1 MDLFLSVLASS
12 LIFVL
17 FRSFPGWKIDTL
29 QAVIAN
35 YFVAFACGVF
45 LFHDY
50 IPARDAL
57 QIGMPYALLCGVLF
71 ISLFILMG
79 LSSQKN
85 GVSTTSISVKMS
97 MALSVI
103 LVLLINH
110 TPLAWTN
117 IIPLVAAIVGVFLV
131 SFSKQVNN
139 QANSYLWMLVVL
151 FFGSAGLDLV
161 LYFTNS
167 RWLPNGFHD
176 GIFAALGFLMAG
188 IMGLV
193 YFMIK
198 RIQGKVSFNRRS
210 WFAGIILGIPN
221 YFSIYLLVKSYNS
234 LKLLP
239 HQILSI
245 ANVGVVI
252 FAAVLGVTLFKEKF
266 TIQKT
271 IGLLLC
277 LAALAFSI
285 GFG

>member
-1 MDLFLSVLASS
+1 MDLFFSVFASS
-12 LIFVL
+12 LIFII
-17 FRSFPGWKIDTL
+17 FKSFPAWKIDTL
-29 QAVIAN
+29 QAVISN
-35 YFVAFACGVF
+35 YFVAFACGIF
-45 LFHDY
+45 LFHDDM
-50 IPARDAL
+50 PVSDAL
-57 QIGMPYALLCGVLF
+57 EIGMPFALLCGVLF
-71 ISLFILMG
+71 ISLFVLMG

-139 QANSYLWMLVVL
+139 QSKGNLWMLLVL

-176 GIFAALGFLMAG
+176 GVFAALGFLMAG
-188 IMGLV
+188 IIGLG
-193 YFMIK
+193 YFLIK
-198 RIQGKVSFNRRS
+198 RLRGEIHVDRRS
-210 WFAGIILGIPN
+210 WLAGIILGIPN
-221 YFSIYLLVKSYNS
+221 FFSIYLLFKSYDT
-234 LKLLP
+234 LP
-239 HQILSI
+239 LAPQQILSL

-252 FAAVLGVTLFKEKF
+252 FAAILGVTLFKEKF
-266 TIQKT
+266 TVQKT

>member
-1 MDLFLSVLASS
+1 MDLFFSVFASS
-12 LIFVL
+12 LIFII
-17 FRSFPGWKIDTL
+17 FKSFPAWKIDTL

-35 YFVAFACGVF
+35 YFVAFACGIF
-45 LFHDY
+45 LFHND

-57 QIGMPYALLCGVLF
+57 EIGMPFALLCGVLF
-71 ISLFILMG
+71 ISLFVLMG

-139 QANSYLWMLVVL
+139 QSKGNLWMLLVL

-176 GIFAALGFLMAG
+176 GVFAALGFLMAG
-188 IMGLV
+188 IIGLG
-193 YFMIK
+193 YFIIK
-198 RIQGKVSFNRRS
+198 RLRGEIQVDRRS
-210 WFAGIILGIPN
+210 WLAVIILGFPN
-221 YFSIYLLVKSYNS
+221 FFSIYLLFKSYDT
-234 LKLLP
+234 LP
-239 HQILSI
+239 LAPQQILSL

-252 FAAVLGVTLFKEKF
+252 FAAILGVTLFKEKF

>member
-17 FRSFPGWKIDTL
+17 FRSFPAWKIDTL

-35 YFVAFACGVF
+35 YFVAFACGIF
-45 LFHDY
+45 LFHDH
-50 IPARDAL
+50 IPASGAL
-57 QIGMPYALLCGVLF
+57 ETGMPYALLCGVLF

-110 TPLAWTN
+110 TPLSWTN
-117 IIPLVAAIVGVFLV
+117 VIPLVAAIVGVFLV
-131 SFSKQVNN
+131 SFSKQGNN
-139 QANSYLWMLVVL
+139 QSKGNLWMLLVL

-161 LYFTNS
+161 LYFTTS

-176 GIFAALGFLMAG
+176 GVFAALGFLMAG
-188 IMGLV
+188 IIGLG
-193 YFMIK
+193 YFIIK
-198 RIQGKVSFNRRS
+198 RLSGEIHVDRRS
-210 WFAGIILGIPN
+210 WLAGIILGIPN
-221 YFSIYLLVKSYNS
+221 FFSIYLLFKSYDT
-234 LKLLP
+234 LP
-239 HQILSI
+239 LAPQQILSL

-252 FAAVLGVTLFKEKF
+252 FAAILGVTLFKEKF

>member
-35 YFVAFACGVF
+35 YFVAFACGIF

-50 IPARDAL
+50 IPASDAL

-71 ISLFILMG
+71 ISLF
-79 LSSQKN
+79 
-85 GVSTTSISVKMS
+85 KMS

-139 QANSYLWMLVVL
+139 QENSYLWMLVVL

-252 FAAVLGVTLFKEKF
+252 FAAILGVTLFKEKF

>member
-17 FRSFPGWKIDTL
+17 FRSFPAWKIDTL

-35 YFVAFACGVF
+35 YFVAFACGIF
-45 LFHDY
+45 LFHDQ
-50 IPARDAL
+50 IPASGAL
-57 QIGMPYALLCGVLF
+57 ETGMPYALLCGVLF

-110 TPLAWTN
+110 TPLSWTN
-117 IIPLVAAIVGVFLV
+117 VIPLVAAIVGVFLV
-131 SFSKQVNN
+131 SFSKQGNN
-139 QANSYLWMLVVL
+139 QSKGNLWMLLVL

-176 GIFAALGFLMAG
+176 GVFAALGFLMAG
-188 IMGLV
+188 IMGLG
-193 YFMIK
+193 YFIIK
-198 RIQGKVSFNRRS
+198 LIQGKVSFDRRS
-210 WFAGIILGIPN
+210 WIGGIILGIPN
-221 YFSIYLLVKSYNS
+221 YFSIYLLVKSYNT
-234 LKLLP
+234 LNLQP
-239 HQILSI
+239 HQILSL

-252 FAAVLGVTLFKEKF
+252 FAAILGVTLFKEKF
-266 TIQKT
+266 TVQKT
-271 IGLLLC
+271 IGLILC

>member
-12 LIFVL
+12 LIFII
-17 FRSFPGWKIDTL
+17 FKSFPAWKIDTL

-35 YFVAFACGVF
+35 YFVAFACGIF
-45 LFHDY
+45 LFHDD
-50 IPARDAL
+50 IPASDAL
-57 QIGMPYALLCGVLF
+57 EIGMPFALLCGVLF
-71 ISLFILMG
+71 ISLFVLMG

-117 IIPLVAAIVGVFLV
+117 IIPLVTAIVGVFLV

-139 QANSYLWMLVVL
+139 QSNGNLWMLLVL

-176 GIFAALGFLMAG
+176 GVFAALGFLMAG
-188 IMGLV
+188 IMGLG
-193 YFMIK
+193 YFIIK
-198 RIQGKVSFNRRS
+198 RLRGEIHVDRRS

-221 YFSIYLLVKSYNS
+221 FFSIYLLFKSYDT
-234 LKLLP
+234 LP
-239 HQILSI
+239 LAPQQILSL

-252 FAAVLGVTLFKEKF
+252 FAAILGVTLFKEKF

>member
-17 FRSFPGWKIDTL
+17 FRSFPAWKIDTL

-35 YFVAFACGVF
+35 YFVAFACGIF
-45 LFHDY
+45 LFHDQ
-50 IPARDAL
+50 IPASGTL
-57 QIGMPYALLCGVLF
+57 ETGMPYALLCGVLF

-110 TPLAWTN
+110 TPLSWTN
-117 IIPLVAAIVGVFLV
+117 VIPLVAAIVGVFLV
-131 SFSKQVNN
+131 SFSKQGNN
-139 QANSYLWMLVVL
+139 QSKGNLWMLLVL

-167 RWLPNGFHD
+167 RWLPDGFHD

-188 IMGLV
+188 LMGLA
-193 YFMIK
+193 YFIIK
-198 RIQGKVSFNRRS
+198 LLTGKISFDRRS
-210 WFAGIILGIPN
+210 WFGGIILGIPN
-221 YFSIYLLVKSYNS
+221 YFSIYLLVNSYNT
-234 LKLLP
+234 LDLDP

-252 FAAVLGVTLFKEKF
+252 ITAILGLSLFKEKF
-266 TIQKT
+266 TVQKT
-271 IGLLLC
+271 IGLILC
-277 LAALAFSI
+277 LTALGFSI

>member
-1 MDLFLSVLASS
+1 MDLFFSVFASS
-12 LIFVL
+12 LIFII
-17 FRSFPGWKIDTL
+17 FKSFPAWKIDTL

-35 YFVAFACGVF
+35 YFVAFACGIF
-45 LFHDY
+45 LFHDD
-50 IPARDAL
+50 IPASDAL
-57 QIGMPYALLCGVLF
+57 EIGMPFALLCGVLF
-71 ISLFILMG
+71 ILLFVLMG

-139 QANSYLWMLVVL
+139 QSKGNLWMLLVL

-167 RWLPNGFHD
+167 RWLPHGFHD
-176 GIFAALGFLMAG
+176 GVFAALGFLMAG
-188 IMGLV
+188 IIGLG
-193 YFMIK
+193 YFLIK
-198 RIQGKVSFNRRS
+198 RLRGEIHVDRRS
-210 WFAGIILGIPN
+210 WLAGIILGIPN
-221 YFSIYLLVKSYNS
+221 FFSIYLLFKSYDT
-234 LKLLP
+234 LP
-239 HQILSI
+239 LAPQQILSL

-252 FAAVLGVTLFKEKF
+252 FAAILGVTLFKEKF

>member
-17 FRSFPGWKIDTL
+17 FRSFPTWKIDTL

-35 YFVAFACGVF
+35 YFVAFACGIF
-45 LFHDY
+45 LFHDD
-50 IPARDAL
+50 IPASDTL
-57 QIGMPYALLCGVLF
+57 EIGLPFALLCGVLF

-79 LSSQKN
+79 ISSQKN

-117 IIPLVAAIVGVFLV
+117 VIPLVAAIVGVFLV

-139 QANSYLWMLVVL
+139 QSNGTLWMLLVL

-161 LYFTNS
+161 LYFTNA

-176 GIFAALGFLMAG
+176 GVFAALGFLMAG
-188 IMGLV
+188 IMGLG
-193 YFMIK
+193 YFIIK
-198 RIQGKVSFNRRS
+198 RIQGRINFDRRS
-210 WFAGIILGIPN
+210 WFGGIILGIPN
-221 YFSIYLLVKSYNS
+221 YFSIYLLVKSYNT
-234 LKLLP
+234 LDLDP

-252 FAAVLGVTLFKEKF
+252 FTAILGLSLFKEKF
-266 TIQKT
+266 TTQKT
-271 IGLLLC
+271 IGLILC
-277 LAALAFSI
+277 LAALGFSI

>member
-12 LIFVL
+12 LIFII
-17 FRSFPGWKIDTL
+17 FKSFPDWKIDTL

-35 YFVAFACGVF
+35 YFVAFACGIF
-45 LFHDY
+45 LFHDD
-50 IPARDAL
+50 IPASDAL
-57 QIGMPYALLCGVLF
+57 EIGMPFALLCGVLF
-71 ISLFILMG
+71 ISLFVLMG

-117 IIPLVAAIVGVFLV
+117 IIPLVTAIVCVFLV

-139 QANSYLWMLVVL
+139 QSKGNLWMLLVL

-161 LYFTNS
+161 LYFTDS
-167 RWLPNGFHD
+167 RWLPIGFHD
-176 GIFAALGFLMAG
+176 GVFAALGFLMAG
-188 IMGLV
+188 IMGLG
-193 YFMIK
+193 YFIIK
-198 RIQGKVSFNRRS
+198 RLRGEIHVDRRS

-221 YFSIYLLVKSYNS
+221 FFSIYLLVKSYS
-234 LKLLP
+234 TLP
-239 HQILSI
+239 LAPQQILSL

-252 FAAVLGVTLFKEKF
+252 FAAILGVTLFKEKF

-271 IGLLLC
+271 IGLFLC

>member
-35 YFVAFACGVF
+35 YFVAFACGIL
-45 LFHDY
+45 LFHDH
-50 IPARDAL
+50 IPASDAL

-71 ISLFILMG
+71 ISLFIIMG
-79 LSSQKN
+79 ISAQKN

-103 LVLLINH
+103 LVLFINH
-110 TPLAWTN
+110 TDITWTN
-117 IIPLVAAIVGVFLV
+117 IIPLLAAVLGVFLV
-131 SFSKQVNN
+131 SFSKPGDKQSTN
-139 QANSYLWMLVVL
+139 YLWMLFVL

-161 LYFTNS
+161 LYFAKTN
-167 RWLPNGFHD
+167 WLPQGFHD
-176 GIFAALGFLMAG
+176 GVFAAMGFLMAG
-188 IMGLV
+188 ILGLI
-193 YFMIK
+193 FFIIK
-198 RIQGKVSFNRRS
+198 RMQGKVSFDRRS
-210 WFAGIILGIPN
+210 WFGGIILGIPN
-221 YFSIYLLVKSYNS
+221 YFSIYLLVKSYNT
-234 LKLLP
+234 LNLLP

-252 FAAVLGVTLFKEKF
+252 FTSILGLSLFKEKF

-277 LAALAFSI
+277 LAALGLTI

>member
-35 YFVAFACGVF
+35 YFVAFACGIF

-50 IPARDAL
+50 IPASDAL

-79 LSSQKN
+79 LSSQNN

-103 LVLLINH
+103 LVLLINQ

-131 SFSKQVNN
+131 SFSKQDNN
-139 QANSYLWMLVVL
+139 QSNSYLWMLVVL

-221 YFSIYLLVKSYNS
+221 YFSIYLLVKSYNT

-252 FAAVLGVTLFKEKF
+252 FTAILGVTLFKEKF

>member
-1 MDLFLSVLASS
+1 MDLFLSILASS

-17 FRSFPGWKIDTL
+17 FRSFPAWKIDTL

-35 YFVAFACGVF
+35 YFVAFACGIF

-50 IPARDAL
+50 IPASDAL
-57 QIGMPYALLCGVLF
+57 EIGIPFTLLCGALF

-103 LVLLINH
+103 LVLFINN
-110 TPLAWTN
+110 TPLSWTN
-117 IIPLVAAIVGVFLV
+117 IIPLVAAIIGVFLV
-131 SFSKQVNN
+131 SFSKQDSN
-139 QANSYLWMLVVL
+139 QSNGNLWMLLVL

-176 GIFAALGFLMAG
+176 GVFAALGFLMAG
-188 IMGLV
+188 IMGLG
-193 YFMIK
+193 YFFIK
-198 RIQGKVSFNRRS
+198 RIQGKISFDRRS
-210 WFAGIILGIPN
+210 WFGGVILGIPN
-221 YFSIYLLVKSYNS
+221 YFSIYLLVKSYNT
-234 LKLLP
+234 LNLDP

-252 FAAVLGVTLFKEKF
+252 ISAILGFSLFKEKF
-266 TIQKT
+266 TTQKT
-271 IGLLLC
+271 IGLILC
-277 LAALAFSI
+277 LAALGFSI

>member
-12 LIFVL
+12 LIFIL
-17 FRSFPGWKIDTL
+17 FRSFPAWKIDTL

-35 YFVAFACGVF
+35 YFVAFACGIF

-50 IPARDAL
+50 IPASDAL
-57 QIGMPYALLCGVLF
+57 KIGMPFAMLCGVLF

-79 LSSQKN
+79 LSSQNN

-103 LVLLINH
+103 LVLFINH
-110 TPLAWTN
+110 TPLSWTN
-117 IIPLVAAIVGVFLV
+117 IIPLVVAIIGVFLV
-131 SFSKQVNN
+131 SFSKPDNN
-139 QANSYLWMLVVL
+139 QSNGYLWMLLVL

-176 GIFAALGFLMAG
+176 GVFAALGFLMAG
-188 IMGLV
+188 IMGLG
-193 YFMIK
+193 YLIIK
-198 RIQGKVSFNRRS
+198 RVQGKINFDRKS
-210 WFAGIILGIPN
+210 WFGGIILGIPN
-221 YFSIYLLVKSYNS
+221 YFSIYLLVKSYNT
-234 LKLLP
+234 LDLDP

-252 FAAVLGVTLFKEKF
+252 ITAILGFSLFKEKF
-266 TIQKT
+266 TTQKT

-277 LAALAFSI
+277 LAALGFSI

>member
-12 LIFVL
+12 LIFIL
-17 FRSFPGWKIDTL
+17 FRSFPAWKIDTL

-35 YFVAFACGVF
+35 YFVAFACGIF

-50 IPARDAL
+50 IPASDAL
-57 QIGMPYALLCGVLF
+57 EIGMPFALLCGVLF

-103 LVLLINH
+103 LVLFINH
-110 TPLAWTN
+110 TPLSWTN
-117 IIPLVAAIVGVFLV
+117 IIPLVAAILGVFLV
-131 SFSKQVNN
+131 SFSKQDSN
-139 QANSYLWMLVVL
+139 QSNGNLWMLLVL

-176 GIFAALGFLMAG
+176 GVFAALGFLMAG
-188 IMGLV
+188 IMGLG
-193 YFMIK
+193 YFIIK
-198 RIQGKVSFNRRS
+198 RIQGKVSFDRRS
-210 WFAGIILGIPN
+210 WFGGVILGIPN
-221 YFSIYLLVKSYNS
+221 YFSIYLLVKSYNT
-234 LKLLP
+234 LDLDP

-252 FAAVLGVTLFKEKF
+252 ISAILGFSLFKEKF
-266 TIQKT
+266 TTQKT

-277 LAALAFSI
+277 LAALGFSI

>member
-1 MDLFLSVLASS
+1 MDLFLSILASS

-17 FRSFPGWKIDTL
+17 FRSFPAWKIDTL

-35 YFVAFACGVF
+35 YFVAFACGIF
-45 LFHDY
+45 LFHDH
-50 IPARDAL
+50 IPASTAL
-57 QIGMPYALLCGVLF
+57 EIGMPYALLCGVLF

-97 MALSVI
+97 MAFSVI
-103 LVLLINH
+103 LVLFINH

-117 IIPLVAAIVGVFLV
+117 IIPLIAAIVGVFLV
-131 SFSKQVNN
+131 SFSKQDNN
-139 QANSYLWMLVVL
+139 QSNGYLWMLLVL

-176 GIFAALGFLMAG
+176 GVFAALGFLMAG
-188 IMGLV
+188 IMGLG
-193 YFMIK
+193 YFIIK
-198 RIQGKVSFNRRS
+198 RIQGKICFDRKS
-210 WFAGIILGIPN
+210 WFGGIILGIPN
-221 YFSIYLLVKSYNS
+221 YFSIYLLVKSYNT
-234 LKLLP
+234 LDLDP

-252 FAAVLGVTLFKEKF
+252 ITAILGLTLFNEKF
-266 TIQKT
+266 TTQKT
-271 IGLLLC
+271 IGLILC
-277 LAALAFSI
+277 LAALGFSI

>member
-1 MDLFLSVLASS
+1 
-12 LIFVL
+12 
-17 FRSFPGWKIDTL
+17 
-29 QAVIAN
+29 
-35 YFVAFACGVF
+35 
-45 LFHDY
+45 
-50 IPARDAL
+50 
-57 QIGMPYALLCGVLF
+57 
-71 ISLFILMG
+71 
-79 LSSQKN
+79 
-85 GVSTTSISVKMS
+85 MS

-117 IIPLVAAIVGVFLV
+117 IIPLVTAIVGVFLV

-139 QANSYLWMLVVL
+139 QSKGNLWMLLVL

-161 LYFTNS
+161 LYFTDS

-176 GIFAALGFLMAG
+176 GVFAALGFLMAG
-188 IMGLV
+188 IMGLG
-193 YFMIK
+193 YFIIK
-198 RIQGKVSFNRRS
+198 RLRGEIHVDRRS

-221 YFSIYLLVKSYNS
+221 FFSIYLLVKSYS
-234 LKLLP
+234 TLP
-239 HQILSI
+239 LAPQQILSL

-252 FAAVLGVTLFKEKF
+252 FAAILGVTLFKEKF

-271 IGLLLC
+271 IGLFLC

>member
-1 MDLFLSVLASS
+1 
-12 LIFVL
+12 
-17 FRSFPGWKIDTL
+17 
-29 QAVIAN
+29 
-35 YFVAFACGVF
+35 
-45 LFHDY
+45 
-50 IPARDAL
+50 
-57 QIGMPYALLCGVLF
+57 
-71 ISLFILMG
+71 MG
-79 LSSQKN
+79 LSSQNN

-131 SFSKQVNN
+131 SFSKQENN
-139 QANSYLWMLVVL
+139 QSNSYLWMLFVL

-193 YFMIK
+193 YFIIK

-252 FAAVLGVTLFKEKF
+252 FAAILGVTLFKEKF